1 MSAKRTGFPVSE
13 GLGVFVGVLGLEWL
27 IKGYVE
33 PWLATSLGI
42 ATVVLIMLYRRWQ
55 QRRMSD

>member
-55 QRRMSD
+55 